1 MIVGIDTFHEK
12 YKQGA
17 SVIGFVA
24 SMDKTFTEW
33 YSVAEVQKSTYQ
45 EKSST
50 NQFIFYK
57 ILNKFFEVGFLFN
70 YDRCKI

>member
-1 MIVGIDTFHEK
+1 MIVGIDAYHEK
-12 YKQGA
+12 RKQGT

-33 YSVAEVQKSTYQ
+33 YSVADVQKSTYQ
-45 EKSST
+45 ENSST
-50 NQFIFYK
+50 NQFIFHK

-70 YDRCKI
+70 CDKYKI